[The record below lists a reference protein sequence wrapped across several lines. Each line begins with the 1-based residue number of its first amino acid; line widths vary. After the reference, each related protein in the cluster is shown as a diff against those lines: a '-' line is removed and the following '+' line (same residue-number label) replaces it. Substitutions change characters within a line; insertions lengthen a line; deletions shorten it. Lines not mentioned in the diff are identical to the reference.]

1 MRLRVLGDNET
12 PSQLHGCTRCPPAQK
27 KQISMPAGFGHH
39 EQTVFVV
46 QLGHQDHER
55 WGAPAQCIFAVCTIY
70 PAPTH
75 LFVTEQVNE

>member
-1 MRLRVLGDNET
+1 
-12 PSQLHGCTRCPPAQK
+12 
-27 KQISMPAGFGHH
+27 MPAGFGHH
-39 EQTVFVV
+39 EQTMFVV

-55 WGAPAQCIFAVCTIY
+55 WGAPDAVCTIY

>member
-1 MRLRVLGDNET
+1 MCLRILGDNET

-39 EQTVFVV
+39 EQTMFVV

-55 WGAPAQCIFAVCTIY
+55 WGARAQYICRVHNLSSTNA
-70 PAPTH
+70 H
-75 LFVTEQVNE
+75 VTEQVNE